1 MGREWVKRKTNTL
14 AYLSVTCKPV
24 QRSVSEVS
32 VKHYRRYKHAAEPR
46 ISARKGHDIYKGC
59 RGLQLWPAVRSRP
72 QHKHRN
78 RGISVIGN
86 VGLCV
91 RRHRS
96 GPHPAPAYTAA
107 VILHPHYA
115 REQLEVTLIHRD
127 TYMTALVLMLSV
139 VRRSNFE
146 NLLTIGT
153 KLGGG
158 KWI

>member
-1 MGREWVKRKTNTL
+1 M
-14 AYLSVTCKPV
+14 
-24 QRSVSEVS
+24 
-32 VKHYRRYKHAAEPR
+32 
-46 ISARKGHDIYKGC
+46 
-59 RGLQLWPAVRSRP
+59 
-72 QHKHRN
+72 
-78 RGISVIGN
+78 IGN

-91 RRHRS
+91 RRPRS
-96 GPHPAPAYTAA
+96 GPDPAAAYTAA
-107 VILHPHYA
+107 VILHPNYA